1 MVILVQASQQWNPR
15 EIILPIDL
23 PVLLSMRERR
33 IKFLIHRID
42 KILQVNWL
50 YTKDI
55 RSLSPSSAVF
65 VLAVLAGTPGHA
77 WQVQLGTPGRYTCV
91 LLLGAPLLTSC
102 LPSRH
107 GLFLLLC
114 LHWGPPFQLG
124 CPSFM
129 VGKDSAVLLLVTV
142 LIPHDYLITDNRNH
156 WMNCYSSLQSLFLRK
171 GKGLFCL

>member
-55 RSLSPSSAVF
+55 RSLSPSSAVC

-77 WQVQLGTPGRYTCV
+77 WQIHLGMPGRYTRACLAGTAGHTRQV
-91 LLLGAPLLTSC
+91 HLCAPAGRSPPNFLPC
-102 LPSRH
+102 LQAWALPPALPTLRTTLPAGMPQFH
-107 GLFLLLC
+107 G
-114 LHWGPPFQLG
+114 
-124 CPSFM
+124 
-129 VGKDSAVLLLVTV
+129 
-142 LIPHDYLITDNRNH
+142 
-156 WMNCYSSLQSLFLRK
+156 
-171 GKGLFCL
+171 GKG